1 MIGREPI
8 KKISRALDENQ
19 LKKSQFLLSIKMQ
32 SKVMLLR
39 NREKENALAKP
50 RERERSYEI
59 VSKVM
64 LLQNR
69 ETENSHQKN
78 LTSPFIL

>member
-19 LKKSQFLLSIKMQ
+19 LKKSQSSFPLQ

-39 NREKENALAKP
+39 NRE
-50 RERERSYEI
+50 
-59 VSKVM
+59 
-64 LLQNR
+64 
-69 ETENSHQKN
+69 TENSHPKN
-78 LTSPFIL
+78 LNSPFITALQHD